1 VSIFLKQK
9 YSKHFRV
16 IQGGFMTEATAPNS
30 LPKLSQSLAKAVE
43 RVSPA
48 VVAIDARRRV
58 ATSGIVWRDGVIVS
72 TNHTVRRNEEITV
85 SLGDGRRLPASLVGR
100 DASTDL
106 AVLRIEADEALGID
120 PIATTEELSVGNLT
134 LAVGRVHRERGV
146 TASFGIVS
154 ALGDKWRT
162 WRGGEIDRLIKPDVS
177 IFIGFSGGAL
187 IDVEGRLIGVNTTG
201 LARGAGLT
209 IPASTVNHVV
219 DTLLE
224 YGRIARPYLGVSLQ
238 PVALPAELRSNLNLS
253 NESALLVLSV
263 EAEAPAGRGGMTLG
277 DVLVTIDGA
286 SIADTD
292 DVQTVLSRSKIGQ
305 TVSATILRGGQKHEI
320 TLTLTERPGEKASD
334 DEPGHSW
341 GRSKWRR

>member
-1 VSIFLKQK
+1 
-9 YSKHFRV
+9 
-16 IQGGFMTEATAPNS
+16 MTEATAPNS
-30 LPKLSQSLAKAVE
+30 LLAFSQSLAKAVE

-48 VVAIDARRRV
+48 VVAIDARPRV

-100 DASTDL
+100 DASTDI
-106 AVLRIEADEALGID
+106 AVVRIETDEALGID
-120 PIATTEELSVGNLT
+120 PVVTTSHDELSVGNLT
-134 LAVGRVHRERGV
+134 LAVGRIHRERGV

-162 WRGGEIDRLIKPDVS
+162 WRGGEIDRLIQPDVS

-187 IDVEGRLIGVNTTG
+187 IDVEGRVIGVNTTG

-209 IPASTVNHVV
+209 LPASTVNHVLDV
-219 DTLLE
+219 LLE
-224 YGRIARPYLGVSLQ
+224 HGRIARPYLGVSLQ
-238 PVALPAELRSNLNLS
+238 PVALPAELRSNLNLP
-253 NESALLVLSV
+253 NESALLVLSL

-277 DVLVTIDGA
+277 DVLVTLDGA
-286 SIADTD
+286 LVADTD

-305 TVSATILRGGQKHEI
+305 TVSATILRGGQKLEI

-334 DEPGHSW
+334 DDEPRHRW
-341 GRSKWRR
+341 GRSRWRR

>member
-1 VSIFLKQK
+1 
-9 YSKHFRV
+9 
-16 IQGGFMTEATAPNS
+16 MTEASAPDS
-30 LPKLSQSLAKAVE
+30 LLAFSQSLAKAVE

-48 VVAIDARRRV
+48 VVAIDARPRV
-58 ATSGIVWRDGVIVS
+58 ATSGIVWRDDVIVS

-85 SLGDGRRLPASLVGR
+85 SLGDGRQLPASLVGR

-106 AVLRIEADEALGID
+106 AVLRVEDQPLGID
-120 PIATTEELSVGNLT
+120 PVVTTSHEELAVGNLT
-134 LAVGRVHRERGV
+134 LAVGRIHRERGV

-162 WRGGEIDRLIKPDVS
+162 WRGGEIDRLIRPDVS
-177 IFIGFSGGAL
+177 IFIGFSGGTL
-187 IDVEGRLIGVNTTG
+187 IDVEGKVIGINTTG

-224 YGRIARPYLGVSLQ
+224 HGRIARPYLGVSLQ
-238 PVALPAELRSNLNLS
+238 PVALPAELRSNLNLP

-277 DVLVTIDGA
+277 DVLVTLDDA
-286 SIADTD
+286 SVTDTD
-292 DVQTVLSRSKIGQ
+292 DVQTVLSQSKIGQ
-305 TVSATILRGGQKHEI
+305 TVSATVLRGGVKHEI
-320 TLTLTERPGEKASD
+320 TLTLAERSGEKASD
-334 DEPGHSW
+334 DDEPWH
-341 GRSKWRR
+341 RWRRSRWRR

>member
-1 VSIFLKQK
+1 
-9 YSKHFRV
+9 
-16 IQGGFMTEATAPNS
+16 MTKATAPNS
-30 LPKLSQSLAKAVE
+30 LPTLSQSLANAVE

-48 VVAIDARRRV
+48 VVAIDARPRV
-58 ATSGIVWRDGVIVS
+58 ATSGIVWRDGMIVS

-106 AVLRIEADEALGID
+106 AVLRVETDEALGID
-120 PIATTEELSVGNLT
+120 PAATTSHEELAVGHLT
-134 LAVGRVHRERGV
+134 LAVGRIHRERGV
-146 TASFGIVS
+146 TASYGIVS

-162 WRGGEIDRLIKPDVS
+162 WRGGEIDRLIRPDVS

-187 IDVEGRLIGVNTTG
+187 IDVEGRVIGINTTG

-224 YGRIARPYLGVSLQ
+224 HGRIARPYLGVNLQ
-238 PVALPAELRSNLNLS
+238 PVALPAELRSNLNLP

-263 EAEAPAGRGGMTLG
+263 EAEAPAGRAGMTLG
-277 DVLVTIDGA
+277 DVLMTLDGA
-286 SIADTD
+286 PVADTD
-292 DVQTVLSRSKIGQ
+292 DIQTVLSQSKIGQ
-305 TVSATILRGGQKHEI
+305 TVSATILRGGVKHEI
-320 TLTLTERPGEKASD
+320 TLTLAERPGEKASD
-334 DEPGHSW
+334 DDEPGH
-341 GRSKWRR
+341 RWRRSRWRR